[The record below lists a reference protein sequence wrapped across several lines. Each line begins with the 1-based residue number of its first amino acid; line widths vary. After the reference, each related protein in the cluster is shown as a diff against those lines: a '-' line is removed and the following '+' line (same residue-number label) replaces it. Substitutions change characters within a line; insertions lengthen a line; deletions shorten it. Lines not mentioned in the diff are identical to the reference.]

1 MPAGYRP
8 IWKVIVNVD
17 RNHDLVL
24 VFEFDVEGC
33 KLLICMAILDN
44 VKYIPEVRSLYNS
57 MIQYM
62 KSSAFSP
69 NTNLSIE
76 ALTDLFTQENDTEK
90 IEILDNI
97 SY

>member
-1 MPAGYRP
+1 MPAAYRP
-8 IWKVIVNVD
+8 IVQVIDNVE
-17 RNHDLVL
+17 RNHKLGL
-24 VFEFDVEGC
+24 IFEFNVEGG
-33 KLLICMAILDN
+33 KLLICMANLDN
-44 VKYIPEVRSLYNS
+44 VKDKPEVRSLYNS